1 MTTKILITA
10 LGFILM
16 LGATLVPTLIS
27 QLQGGI
33 DKEDIKVLLIAF
45 LFIIVFSIG
54 AGIVMQTRTFE
65 VVLKRF

>member
-16 LGATLVPTLIS
+16 FGATLAPTLIS
-27 QLQGGI
+27 KLQGGI
-33 DKEDIKVLLIAF
+33 DREDIKALLIAF

>member
-16 LGATLVPTLIS
+16 LGATLVPTLTS
-27 QLQGGI
+27 QLQGGT